1 MVRDTQDL
9 VTLETGEIHNV
20 LIVIM
25 LTVVICHVV
34 VTSTL
39 SCKCCLL
46 FLSSNSG
53 NHGNKI
59 STHNQVTYIQILQC
73 C

>member
-25 LTVVICHVV
+25 LSVVI
-34 VTSTL
+34 
-39 SCKCCLL
+39 
-46 FLSSNSG
+46 
-53 NHGNKI
+53 
-59 STHNQVTYIQILQC
+59 
-73 C
+73 

>member
-25 LTVVICHVV
+25 LTVVIV

-53 NHGNKI
+53 NHGNRI
-59 STHNQVTYIQILQC
+59 ITHNQVTYIQILQC